1 MTMRNRRRGFTL
13 VEVLVALAVL
23 SLALIAALRAG
34 SVGVANSTEIRDR
47 LLAGWV
53 AENRLAEH
61 RGRRDW
67 MPVGVYQGDAVQGGK
82 PFRWEEKVTSTQNAQ
97 FLRLEVRVFAA
108 DRPDSALGIMSGFLV
123 RPDR

>member
-1 MTMRNRRRGFTL
+1 MTPRASAAGFTL

-34 SVGVANSTEIRDR
+34 SVSVANSGEIRDR

-61 RGRRDW
+61 RARRDW
-67 MPVGVYQGDAVQGGK
+67 LPVGVYQGDAVQGGTQ
-82 PFRWEEKVTSTQNAQ
+82 FRWEEKITSTQNTQ
-97 FLRLEVRVFAA
+97 FLRVEVRVFAA
-108 DRPDSALGIMSGFLV
+108 GRSDSALGVMSGFLV
-123 RPDR
+123 RAER

>member
-1 MTMRNRRRGFTL
+1 MPKRARAFTL

-23 SLALIAALRAG
+23 SLALIAALRA
-34 SVGVANSTEIRDR
+34 SSIGVANSGEIRDR

-61 RGRRDW
+61 RARRDW

-82 PFRWEEKVTSTQNAQ
+82 AFRWEEKVTSTQNTQ
-97 FLRLEVRVFAA
+97 FLRLEVRVF
-108 DRPDSALGIMSGFLV
+108 DKERPEVALGIMSGFLV
-123 RPDR
+123 RPER